1 MQTKNDT
8 TKPEDSP
15 EQEAGEGCS
24 GATCS
29 LLRWHRLADIT
40 VDGVIIEL
48 LAATCDDGVGIIAR
62 WVMRTDGT
70 WKVTAMDTEGGEWE
84 VVRFFGEGEPIPP
97 EPPTDFDD
105 LPAND
110 KDQATRGA

>member
-1 MQTKNDT
+1 MNTENNTPKLDPAV
-8 TKPEDSP
+8 K
-15 EQEAGEGCS
+15 QEAGRGCNV
-24 GATCS
+24 ATCS

-40 VDGVIIEL
+40 VDDVIIEL

-105 LPAND
+105 LSAN
-110 KDQATRGA
+110 A